1 MLHRWGCSLREPL
14 AQKSSTLFTVPA
26 NALVNVKTLG
36 SHYPPA
42 SDGLNLSAVQMISLH
57 LLLHKPHEDGVS
69 RDELFGPYISTM
81 PRSFESHPCTWKLKA
96 RLASKSGTTAV
107 SYADTEA
114 SLLEALPP
122 SAKRSI
128 SQLASRL
135 WTDWETVCQYA
146 VSGLLPLH
154 RCIFFDY
161 LKQAK

>member
-14 AQKSSTLFTVPA
+14 VQKSSALFTVPA

-36 SHYPPA
+36 SHYPPR

-81 PRSFESHPCTWKLKA
+81 PRSFESHPCTWKLRA
-96 RLASKSGTTAV
+96 GLASNSGSTGV
-107 SYADTEA
+107 SYTDTEA

-122 SAKRSI
+122 SVKRSS

-135 WTDWETVCQYA
+135 RADWETVCQYV
-146 VSGLLPLH
+146 VSGLLPLQ
-154 RCIFFDY
+154 RCICIDCS
-161 LKQAK
+161 KQAK